1 MKTRTGAIGFLLLM
15 LTNTAYGQPSIT
27 KMNSLFTPVDVT
39 ANIDDLPSSE
49 RGALAKLLDAA
60 RIIDAIFLEQVWA
73 GNPALLL
80 QMQSD
85 RTVVGQ
91 AALDFFVINKGPWSR
106 LEEND
111 AFVAGVPA
119 KPRGASYYPPDSTR
133 EEVAT
138 WIDSLSDVERRIATG
153 FFTTIRRNIDGYLY
167 AVPYSHEYQTALTLA
182 STHLQDA
189 AALTSNPSL
198 KRYLLSRAVA
208 FASNDYYDSDVAWME
223 LDSKIEPTIGPY
235 EVYEDQWFNY
245 KAAFEAFI
253 TIKDEAD
260 TVQLSRFSD
269 ELQELENNLPISP
282 EYRNPQLGTMA
293 PIRVVNVVFT
303 AGDANSGVQTAAFN
317 LPNDERVVRDKGSKR
332 VMLKNIQQAKF
343 EHVLTP
349 IAAIALSSGEQTDVS
364 FEAFFTHILMHEL
377 MHGLGPHSLNTDK
390 RSTTVREALK
400 ETYSTIEEAKA
411 DISGLWALHRL
422 IDKGVINDSLERSIY
437 TTFLASTFR
446 SIRFG
451 IDEAHGRGVAI
462 QLNSFL
468 DAGAVVITSDGTFA
482 VNHTRIRPAV
492 QALTT
497 RLLTIQAEGNYEE
510 AQTVLKTLGL
520 IRPDVQ
526 SVLNRLDGIPI
537 DIQPRYRTAE
547 LLINERYR
555 DH

>member
-1 MKTRTGAIGFLLLM
+1 MKTSTAAIGFSFLIVA
-15 LTNTAYGQPSIT
+15 NFANGQLPPMTMS
-27 KMNSLFTPVDVT
+27 SLFTPVDIT
-39 ANIDDLPSSE
+39 ANIDELPLSE
-49 RGALAKLLDAA
+49 REALSKLLDAA
-60 RIIDAIFLEQVWA
+60 RIMDAIFLEQVWS

-85 RTVVGQ
+85 RTVAGQ
-91 AALDFFVINKGPWSR
+91 AALDFFVLNKGPWSR
-106 LEEND
+106 LEENA
-111 AFVAGVPA
+111 AFVAGVPE
-119 KPRGASYYPPDSTR
+119 KPRGASYYPADSTR

-138 WIDSLSDVERRIATG
+138 WIDNLSDVERRAATG
-153 FFTTIRRNIDGYLY
+153 FFTTIRRNIDGSLH
-167 AVPYSHEYQTALTLA
+167 AVPYSREYQTALTLA
-182 STHLQDA
+182 SAHLRDA
-189 AALTSNPSL
+189 ATLTSNPSL
-198 KRYLLSRAVA
+198 KRYLQSRAAA
-208 FASNDYYDSDVAWME
+208 FGSNDYYDSDVAWME
-223 LDSKIEPTIGPY
+223 LDSSIEPTIGPY

-260 TVQLSRFSD
+260 TVQLSRFSA
-269 ELQELENNLPISP
+269 ELQELENNLPINP
-282 EYRNPQLGTMA
+282 KYRDPQIGAMA

-317 LPNDERVVRDKGSKR
+317 LPNDERVIRDKGSKR

-343 EHVLTP
+343 DYVLTP
-349 IAAIALSSGEQTDVS
+349 VAAIALSSGERTDVS

-377 MHGLGPHSLNTDK
+377 MHGLGPHSITTGT
-390 RSTTVREALK
+390 RSTTVRAALK

-411 DISGLWALHRL
+411 DIAGLWALHRL

-462 QLNSFL
+462 QLNTFL
-468 DAGAVVITSDGTFA
+468 DAGAVDINSDGTFA
-482 VNHTRIRPAV
+482 VNHARIRSAV

-497 RLLTIQAEGNYEE
+497 RLMTIQAEGNYEE
-510 AQTVLKTLGL
+510 AQNVLETLGL
-520 IRPDVQ
+520 IRPEVQ
-526 SVLNRLDGIPI
+526 SVLNRLDSIPV

-547 LLINERYR
+547 LLANERYR